1 MRDHGRQD
9 RHNYAGKRCWWNL
22 VTDSDILINC
32 SIGGLI
38 IAMLGVVICR
48 G

>member
-1 MRDHGRQD
+1 
-9 RHNYAGKRCWWNL
+9 
-22 VTDSDILINC
+22 VIDSDILINC

-38 IAMLGVVICR
+38 IAVLGVVICT